1 VSAVVSKI
9 DFFSLSR
16 PVQDRFAA
24 ATRRSAPPAPILF
37 ERAPRRAVWAYL
49 GASGVLIFVFA
60 VLLAGGWGNVHSS
73 LALHGTKWWIVD
85 GSLLAGAAYGVLH
98 AVGLLTALESLPYR
112 PGTYL
117 FPGCAVDARGPVLQV
132 WDMSDAEA
140 VERVNSPAPG
150 LALKM
155 RDGSR
160 VVIPARTAQDAERA
174 EAALAPLRKRL
185 AEAIERGDMH
195 TLAELDPLHDS
206 AMSSPI
212 GPTEKMKRRV
222 SIWTRVDWAIA
233 LVLGFALGHALV
245 TSRNSISDDA
255 MYQTVLAEGTAVA
268 YRQYLSQGGRHSQDV
283 EQTLL
288 PRAEL
293 HDAEAAHDIKSV
305 ETFAETHPSA
315 KIATEVD
322 AALRRLLLVELDKAK
337 SARTVAALDAFS
349 HQFPVGPVAT
359 EWASARHAL
368 YVQALAVWKKKT
380 HTDAVNALMDRLVA
394 WSERKG
400 PIVEV
405 RFQHL
410 PSTSMDDADASARKS
425 GHFPGNDALPSNF
438 VTVDALA
445 PRQQLVAQA
454 VAASFTEAFPSDV
467 LFVRSGEPLAPDA
480 AAPAEPPALV
490 VSYAPEWSHAT
501 TPCVKPDT
509 VFVGLIFAFDGTFA
523 VPDGKPPLKLTVK
536 SWRGS
541 ESWKVK
547 PEGRSREE
555 FEQKVYDGMIDGA
568 FEQLA
573 KKLIDQL
580 L

>member
-37 ERAPRRAVWAYL
+37 ERAPRGAAWAYL
-49 GASGVLIFVFA
+49 GASGALVLVFA
-60 VLLAGGWGNVHSS
+60 ILLAGGWGDVHSS
-73 LALHGTKWWIVD
+73 LALHGTKWLIVD
-85 GSLLAGAAYGVLH
+85 CALLSAAAYGVLH

-132 WDMSDAEA
+132 WDMSDAEV
-140 VERVNSPAPG
+140 VERVDSPSPG

-160 VVIPARTAQDAERA
+160 VVIPARSAKEAERA
-174 EAALAPLRKRL
+174 EAALTQLRKRL

-195 TLAELDPLHDS
+195 TLAGLDPLHDS
-206 AMSSPI
+206 AMSCPI
-212 GPTEKMKRRV
+212 GPTEKMKPRV
-222 SIWTRVDWAIA
+222 SIWARVDWAIA
-233 LVLGFALGHALV
+233 LVLGFALGHTLV

-255 MYQTVLAEGTAVA
+255 MYQTVLADGTAGA
-268 YRQYLSQGGRHSQDV
+268 YRQYLAQGGRHSQDV

-293 HDAEAAHDIKSV
+293 HDAEAARDIKAV
-305 ETFAETHPSA
+305 EGFGAAHPSA
-315 KIATEVD
+315 KISTEVD
-322 AALRRLLLVELDKAK
+322 AALRRLLLEELDKVKALH
-337 SARTVAALDAFS
+337 TVTALDGFA
-349 HQFPVGPVAT
+349 HQFPVGPVNA
-359 EWASARHAL
+359 EWTAARHAI
-368 YVQALAVWKKKT
+368 YVAALAAWKKKP
-380 HTDAVNALMDRLVA
+380 HTDATVALMDRLLA
-394 WSERKG
+394 WSEKKG
-400 PIVEV
+400 PILDV
-405 RFQHL
+405 RFQQL
-410 PSTSMDDADASARKS
+410 PSTSIDDADASARKS

-438 VTVDALA
+438 VTVDALL
-445 PRQQLVAQA
+445 PRQKLVAQA
-454 VAASFTEAFPSDV
+454 LSASFTEAFASDV
-467 LFVRSGEPLAPDA
+467 LFVRPVEPLAPDA
-480 AAPAEPPALV
+480 AAPPEPPALV

-509 VFVGLIFAFDGTFA
+509 VFVGLIFAFDGTVT

-547 PEGRSREE
+547 PEGRTREE